1 MPSAARFL
9 TTAGHIEVA
18 ALIGL
23 STAIVR
29 GLRRHHVLT
38 AIELADLSY
47 WGRTPRSS
55 LGQQWRANVSMRSAT
70 RRALARLRRTGQI
83 IVIDRV
89 GRAFVYGL
97 AAEVPRP

>member
-1 MPSAARFL
+1 
-9 TTAGHIEVA
+9 
-18 ALIGL
+18 
-23 STAIVR
+23 
-29 GLRRHHVLT
+29 
-38 AIELADLSY
+38 
-47 WGRTPRSS
+47 
-55 LGQQWRANVSMRSAT
+55 MRSAT